1 MYGLKVGDPPIGTG
15 FWNKGINTTS
25 EEKLQLENLKK
36 VDDETQTSTRWN
48 HKLTA
53 FPKVVEVN
61 AQEVQV
67 EETSRKRTNE
77 VAPQRPK
84 TERSKSKQVF

>member
-36 VDDETQTSTRWN
+36 VDDETQTSTR
-48 HKLTA
+48 
-53 FPKVVEVN
+53 
-61 AQEVQV
+61 
-67 EETSRKRTNE
+67 
-77 VAPQRPK
+77 
-84 TERSKSKQVF
+84 